1 MDGRA
6 FILVGNSDEKGAAF
20 RQRLYF
26 GVQTSY
32 PFVPVFPKDC
42 RMLIPI

>member
-6 FILVGNSDEKGAAF
+6 FILAGNLDEKGAAS

-26 GVQTSY
+26 GVEANY
-32 PFVPVFPKDC
+32 PFVPVFPKDG